1 MELDAGMGS
10 GRSFPL
16 WLPLAASLG
25 PLCSWGGGE
34 EGREERK
41 GVGMAGGE
49 QSLGKSR
56 ERDGSEEEEGV
67 AGGVGSGGKGGGQEA
82 AEVSGA
88 RVDQTPECAA
98 GR

>member
-1 MELDAGMGS
+1 MWRGSWTRLPLTQPVELDAGMGS

-41 GVGMAGGE
+41 GVGM
-49 QSLGKSR
+49 
-56 ERDGSEEEEGV
+56 
-67 AGGVGSGGKGGGQEA
+67 GGG
-82 AEVSGA
+82 AE
-88 RVDQTPECAA
+88 
-98 GR
+98 GRA